1 MKTIGLIG
9 GMSWES
15 SIVYYQIINTVVKEE
30 LGGLHSAKC
39 VMYSFDFHEI
49 QELQHK
55 NEWDKLLDLMVKA
68 AKSLENAGT
77 DFIVICT
84 NTMHKFADAIQA
96 KINIPLFH
104 IADATAEE
112 IIKRGIRKV
121 GLLATRFTMEQDFYI
136 GRLKEK
142 FGIDALIP
150 SQKEDRDT
158 VHNVIYQELCR
169 GIVRPES
176 KEKYLEII
184 NRLVNQGAEAII
196 LGCTEI
202 SMLIKNDDCSV
213 PVFDTTEIHARK
225 AVDMAMNGIA
235 QSSTKQLI

>member
-1 MKTIGLIG
+1 
-9 GMSWES
+9 MSWES

-49 QELQHK
+49 QELQHR
-55 NEWDKLLDLMVKA
+55 NEWDKLSNLMVKA
-68 AKSLENAGT
+68 ANFLENAGA
-77 DFIVICT
+77 DFIVVCT
-84 NTMHKFADAIQA
+84 NTMHKLADTIQA
-96 KINIPLFH
+96 NTSIPLLH

-112 IIKRGIRKV
+112 IKKHGIRKV

-142 FGIDALIP
+142 FEIDALPP

-158 VHNVIYQELCR
+158 VHNIIYQELCK
-169 GIVRPES
+169 GIVRQES

-184 NRLVNQGAEAII
+184 NRLVNQGVEGII

-202 SMLIKNDDCSV
+202 SLLIKNVDCSV

-225 AVDMAMNGIA
+225 AVDIAINGI
-235 QSSTKQLI
+235 I